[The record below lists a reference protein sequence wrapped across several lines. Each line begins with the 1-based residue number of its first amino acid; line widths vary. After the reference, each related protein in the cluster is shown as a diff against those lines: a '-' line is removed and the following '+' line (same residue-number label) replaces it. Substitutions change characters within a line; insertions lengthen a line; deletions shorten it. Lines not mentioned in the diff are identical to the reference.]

1 MIESYLKNKKEKNFS
16 FFFFGSIKFS
26 NFKSKLK
33 IRVVI
38 KEIEKE
44 NNK

>member
-1 MIESYLKNKKEKNFS
+1 MIESYLKNKKEKKFH
-16 FFFFGSIKFS
+16 FFFGSIKFS